1 MLGWEWTALFRANFV
16 LLIRRGVAASCSAIS
31 VWRRKELDHT
41 ESLCILSDVQ
51 SGAAQWRACPAPV
64 PRLSLAFLTS
74 VPVSAFQLEAPMQFA
89 SAASTVLSPLN
100 LIFSVAV
107 LSGVSEACFADIT
120 IGTVAI
126 GNAGNASDPITAR
139 GAVSYAFNIGATEVT
154 NAQYAA
160 FLNAKAAT
168 DTYSLYNT
176 EMAGTYGG
184 INRSGTAGSYT
195 YSTVSGR
202 ADNPVNFVSY
212 WDSLRF
218 ANWLHNGQGSGATE
232 TGAYTLTSSGISA
245 NSIARNSDWRWAVT
259 SDNEWYKAAYHQ
271 PASEGGP
278 SDNYWLY
285 PMGTDSIP
293 SDSEANI
300 NNVVGNTVAVG
311 SYAANFYGTFDM
323 AGNVMEWTEA
333 AMTSSFGSYRFL
345 RGGSF
350 TNYYGDIRSN
360 WYFYE
365 VPTAEDRRF
374 GFRVSQ
380 IPSPASFALLSLG
393 MLGPRGRRS
402 RAAR

>member
-1 MLGWEWTALFRANFV
+1 
-16 LLIRRGVAASCSAIS
+16 
-31 VWRRKELDHT
+31 
-41 ESLCILSDVQ
+41 
-51 SGAAQWRACPAPV
+51 
-64 PRLSLAFLTS
+64 
-74 VPVSAFQLEAPMQFA
+74 MQFA